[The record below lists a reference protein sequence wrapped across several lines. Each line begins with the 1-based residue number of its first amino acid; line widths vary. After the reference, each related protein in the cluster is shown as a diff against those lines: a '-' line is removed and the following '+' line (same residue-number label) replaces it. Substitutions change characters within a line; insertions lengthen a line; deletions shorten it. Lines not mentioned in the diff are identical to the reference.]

1 MFTFSGMNK
10 MKAILGLLLCLSSF
24 ILHRIYYLAFILFGI
39 PVVVRYSRMNEY
51 QRNSRN
57 RTTAWL
63 IVEELC
69 ADFHRNELSGCFCNV
84 LCSLNKE
91 SIDSYYME
99 NKVIINL
106 QIDGKTVLLKSSA
119 MFSKQFMPFPTTL
132 AFNENYV
139 NYFGEIVKQ
148 FVSNGSL
155 ILDNRKFLQQ
165 LCSPCS
171 VNLDNLTEPEIRTLY
186 TLTKQ
191 HEFVIFQLFHTIG
204 IFPRILGICGHMY
217 AVEKLPLLSSATQ
230 LTQNLLVLAVETLN
244 QLKQVDSTFHWCD
257 VKFENLAF
265 SDYLNPTKL
274 LILDADLLFTNNG
287 MSQLF
292 QHLPCQTDYDCIFF
306 DCIAKCNPITQRCT
320 DRVNTNFNVCV
331 QAKDYIANV
340 LFFNVEWQLYLLM
353 NTIQSW
359 SCGRLHTYI
368 FMAVYHSVFTLKNVD
383 KIKAVS
389 KQLSLE

>member
-1 MFTFSGMNK
+1 
-10 MKAILGLLLCLSSF
+10 MKAILGLLLCFSSF
-24 ILHRIYYLAFILFGI
+24 ILHRIYYLTFILFGI
-39 PVVVRYSRMNEY
+39 SVVIYLVR
-51 QRNSRN
+51 
-57 RTTAWL
+57 
-63 IVEELC
+63 
-69 ADFHRNELSGCFCNV
+69 V
-84 LCSLNKE
+84 LCSLSKE

-106 QIDGKTVLLKSSA
+106 QLEGETVLLKSSA

-132 AFNENYV
+132 AFNDNYV
-139 NYFGEIVKQ
+139 NYFGEIVEQ
-148 FVSNGSL
+148 FVNNGSL
-155 ILDNRKFLQQ
+155 ILNNRKFLQQ

-230 LTQNLLVLAVETLN
+230 LTQSLLLLAVETLN
-244 QLKQVDSTFHWCD
+244 QLKQVDSIFHWCD

-265 SDYLNPTKL
+265 SDYFNPTKL
-274 LILDADLLFTNNG
+274 IILDADLLFTNNG

-292 QHLPCQTDYDCIFF
+292 RHLPCQTDSDCIFF

-320 DRVNTNFNVCV
+320 DRVNTNFNVCSIKFLFFTLKSFYFQNHVDLGV
-331 QAKDYIANV
+331 QAKDYIAND
-340 LFFNVEWQLYLLM
+340 LFSNAEWQLYLLM
-353 NTIQSW
+353 NTIHTIRSG
-359 SCGRLHTYI
+359 CRHHIHGRIIL
-368 FMAVYHSVFTLKNVD
+368 F
-383 KIKAVS
+383 
-389 KQLSLE
+389 SL

>member
-1 MFTFSGMNK
+1 
-10 MKAILGLLLCLSSF
+10 MKYAMLGFKLFHFYVVILL
-24 ILHRIYYLAFILFGI
+24 
-39 PVVVRYSRMNEY
+39 VRYSKMNEY
-51 QRNSRN
+51 QRNTSN
-57 RTTAWL
+57 RRIAWL

-69 ADFHRNELSGCFCNV
+69 EDFHRNELSGCFCSV
-84 LCSLNKE
+84 LCSLSKE

-106 QIDGKTVLLKSSA
+106 QLEGETVLLKSSA

-132 AFNENYV
+132 TFNDNYV

-148 FVSNGSL
+148 FVNNNSL
-155 ILDNRKFLQQ
+155 ILNNRKFLQQ

-230 LTQNLLVLAVETLN
+230 LTQSLLLLAVETVN
-244 QLKQVDSTFHWCD
+244 QLKQADSIFHWCD

-265 SDYLNPTKL
+265 SDYFNPTKL
-274 LILDADLLFTNNG
+274 IILDADLLFTNNG

-292 QHLPCQTDYDCIFF
+292 QHLPCQTDSDCIFF

-331 QAKDYIANV
+331 QAKDYIAND
-340 LFFNVEWQLYLLM
+340 LFFNAEWQLYLLM
-353 NTIQSW
+353 NTMYTIRSG
-359 SCGRLHTYI
+359 CRHHIHGRIIL
-368 FMAVYHSVFTLKNVD
+368 F
-383 KIKAVS
+383 
-389 KQLSLE
+389 SL